1 MIYLIDKQTLL
12 EEAIHRHIYNS
23 SSNSNNNSEQN
34 IKNTEKLFNEL
45 NIFLKKYNIPKD
57 QIIIFGSAVLGLK
70 GLRTPNDLDIGIT
83 ENGIST
89 IKKYYSPAKGS
100 YGAQY
105 DIGNLS
111 FIHELTIPKFKGQSL
126 FNQKV
131 DKYKG
136 VNIIS
141 FEQWKEM
148 QKHDPLQKDKK
159 FITESSLMG
168 PSQEW
173 KDNHSK
179 KVISPITIQHNITV
193 YGENHFKPDEVHFIR
208 AQIIKNK
215 PDIIVHEIPE
225 DASFYKQHLPN
236 TKFYQLERGLDKNIY
251 KYFKDDLVSQFK
263 HREENMLRN
272 IDFARSG
279 GLYNNGSKN
288 ITVVVGDTH
297 LRTIETPELG
307 KASPFHNRGFN
318 IIRSKYSEIK

>member
-1 MIYLIDKQTLL
+1 MKIPIKQIIL
-12 EEAIHRHIYNS
+12 EAIQRHPDQNTQELYS
-23 SSNSNNNSEQN
+23 PEQH
-34 IKNTEKLFNEL
+34 IRNTNALYRNLSK
-45 NIFLKKYNIPKD
+45 IAKRYNIPKEHL
-57 QIIIFGSAVLGLK
+57 IIFGSSALGIK
-70 GLRTPNDLDIGIT
+70 GLRTPNDLDIGIRKDYIPILKQNFT
-83 ENGIST
+83 PT
-89 IKKYYSPAKGS
+89 KGS

-105 DIGNLS
+105 DVGKLS
-111 FIHELTIPKFKGQSL
+111 FVHELALPKYNGQSL
-126 FNQKV
+126 FNLPTQKH
-131 DKYKG
+131 KG
-136 VNIIS
+136 INTIT
-141 FEQWKEM
+141 FDQWKEM

-179 KVISPITIQHNITV
+179 KVVSPITTQHNINV

-318 IIRSKYSEIK
+318 IIRSKYPEIK